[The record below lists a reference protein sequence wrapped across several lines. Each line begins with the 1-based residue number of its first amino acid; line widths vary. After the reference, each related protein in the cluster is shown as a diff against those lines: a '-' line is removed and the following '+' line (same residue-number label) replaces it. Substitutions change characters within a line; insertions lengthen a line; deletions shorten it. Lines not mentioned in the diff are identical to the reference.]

1 MGGGKGG
8 RGKGGDAKS
17 MRRVPRALVG
27 ISSVLVL
34 TGAASA
40 RSLPAPADY
49 GTVIID
55 NFSAQ
60 AGIPPVRFDHWL
72 HRSKFTC
79 RVCHVDIGFAMEAK
93 GTKISAATNMK
104 GSYCG
109 SCHNGRVAYDG
120 EKVFPACS
128 TDPTPK
134 ENGGCLRC
142 HSLGSKARRKYD
154 YVSFTENLPKQGA
167 GNLVDWEKAEA
178 LGLIK
183 PVDSVPGLSVS
194 RPPLSAQED
203 FSITSRGWMPNIVF
217 SHKKHALWN
226 GCEVC
231 HPDIFPMVKKGAV
244 RYSMFQIFEEEYCGL
259 CHGRVAFPL
268 YDCEKCHV
276 DRVRR

>member
-1 MGGGKGG
+1 
-8 RGKGGDAKS
+8 
-17 MRRVPRALVG
+17 MRTIPRAFFVG
-27 ISSVLVL
+27 LPLVLVL
-34 TGAASA
+34 AGAASA

-49 GTVIID
+49 GTVTID
-55 NFSAQ
+55 NFSPQ

-93 GTKISAATNMK
+93 GTKIRADMNMK
-104 GSYCG
+104 GFYCG
-109 SCHNGRVAYDG
+109 SCHNGRVTDDG

-128 TDPTPK
+128 TDPTSK
-134 ENGGCLRC
+134 KNRECLGC
-142 HSLGSKARRKYD
+142 HSVDSKIRGKYD
-154 YVSFTENLPKQGA
+154 YVSFTKNLPKQGTGA
-167 GNLVDWEKAEA
+167 LVDWEKAEA
-178 LGLIK
+178 QGLIK
-183 PVDSVPGLSVS
+183 PADSVPGLSVR
-194 RPPLSAQED
+194 RPPMAAQAD
-203 FSITSRGWMPNIVF
+203 FSITSRGWMPDILF

-231 HPDIFPMVKKGAV
+231 HPDIFPSVKKGAV
-244 RYSMFQIFEEEYCGL
+244 RYSMFQIFDGEYCGV